1 MKVNLPSSR
10 LLYPQLIASLQMRSD
25 EEKVSLTRALCQ
37 TDLYF
42 LLRYMCRRPDMENDW
57 IFARCREVQE
67 SPDGHLDLWAREHYK
82 STILT
87 FGMTVQ
93 DLLNDPDLTF
103 GIFSH
108 TRPIAKGFLRQIKRE
123 LEGNETLKA
132 LFPEILYANPKAE
145 SPKWSE
151 DDGIIIKRKSNP
163 KEATVEAWGLVDGQP
178 TSKHFSRMLYDDVV
192 TRESVT
198 SPEMINKTT
207 EAWELSLNLGAKG
220 GKCRYAGTRYHFNDT
235 YSEIIRRGSA
245 PLRIHAATDD
255 GSMEG
260 NPVLLTRE
268 ELAIKRRDQ
277 GPFTFS
283 AQQLLNPIA
292 DDTQGFNSEW
302 IQYYD
307 QKDDAPQFNKYILVD
322 PANEKKKSSDYTSM
336 VVIGLGLDENFYIL
350 DAIRDRLNL
359 TERADALF
367 NLHKRWK
374 PMRVGYERYGIM
386 SDIQHIKDRQNRENY
401 RFEIVEL
408 GGKLS
413 KVDRIRRMIPVFE
426 TGRVYFPQTIYR
438 TDYEGKVVELVQ
450 TFIEQEYKAF
460 PVGLHDDMLDAI
472 ARILDE
478 EMNLVWPKQV
488 KEPDKY
494 RRKYRTTPKTSWQAA

>member
-1 MKVNLPSSR
+1 
-10 LLYPQLIASLQMRSD
+10 
-25 EEKVSLTRALCQ
+25 
-37 TDLYF
+37 
-42 LLRYMCRRPDMENDW
+42 MENDW

-87 FGMTVQ
+87 FGMTVM

-123 LEGNETLKA
+123 LEGNEWLKA

-151 DDGIIIKRKSNP
+151 DDGIIVKRKSNP
-163 KEATVEAWGLVDGQP
+163 KEATVEAWGLIDGQP
-178 TSKHFSRMLYDDVV
+178 TSKHFKRMLYDDVV

-255 GSMEG
+255 GTMEG

-277 GPFTFS
+277 GPYTFS

-292 DDTQGFNSEW
+292 DDTQGFKSDW
-302 IQYYD
+302 VQYFD
-307 QKDDAPQFNKYILVD
+307 QKDDGKGFNKYILVD

-336 VVIGLGLDENFYIL
+336 VVIGLGLDDNYYVL

-367 NLHKRWK
+367 SLHKRWK
-374 PMRVGYERYGIM
+374 PIRVGYERYGIM

-401 RFEIVEL
+401 RFDIVEL

-413 KVDRIRRMIPVFE
+413 KVDRIRRLIPVFE

-438 TDYEGKVVELVQ
+438 TDYEGKCIELVQ
-450 TFIEQEYKAF
+450 AFIEQEYKAF
-460 PVGLHDDMLDAI
+460 PVGLHDDMLDALS
-472 ARILDE
+472 RILDD
-478 EMNLVWPKQV
+478 EMLTMWPKPIA
-488 KEPDKY
+488 EPDKY
-494 RRKYRTTPKTSWQAA
+494 RRKYRSQPKTSWQAA

>member
-1 MKVNLPSSR
+1 
-10 LLYPQLIASLQMRSD
+10 
-25 EEKVSLTRALCQ
+25 
-37 TDLYF
+37 
-42 LLRYMCRRPDMENDW
+42 MENDW
-57 IFARCREVQE
+57 IFARCREVQAI
-67 SPDGHLDLWAREHYK
+67 PDGHLDLWAREHYK

-93 DLLNDPDLTF
+93 DILNDPDVTF

-132 LFPEILYANPKAE
+132 LFPDILYQSPKAE

-151 DDGIIIKRKSNP
+151 DDGIIVKRKSNP

-178 TSKHFSRMLYDDVV
+178 TSKHFKRMLYDDVV

-207 EAWELSLNLGAKG
+207 EAWELSTNLGSAG
-220 GKCRYAGTRYHFNDT
+220 GKARYAGTRYHFNDT
-235 YSEIIRRGSA
+235 YSEMLRRGA
-245 PLRIHAATDD
+245 AIPRIHPATHD
-255 GSMEG
+255 GTMAG
-260 NPVLLTRE
+260 DPVLLSVE
-268 ELAIKRRDQ
+268 DLARKRRDQ
-277 GPFTFS
+277 GPYTFS

-292 DDTQGFNSEW
+292 DDTQGFKSDW

-336 VVIGLGLDENFYIL
+336 VVIGLGLDDNFYLL

-367 NLHKRWK
+367 SLHKRWK

-408 GGKLS
+408 GGKIS
-413 KVDRIRRMIPVFE
+413 KVDRIRRMIPMFE
-426 TGRVYFPQTIYR
+426 TGRMYFPETIYR

-460 PVGLHDDMLDAI
+460 PVGLHDDMLDAMS
-472 ARILDE
+472 RILDE
-478 EMNLVWPKQV
+478 EMNLVWPKQIA
-488 KEPDKY
+488 PADKY
-494 RRKYRTTPKTSWQAA
+494 RRKYKSTPKTSWQAA

>member
-1 MKVNLPSSR
+1 
-10 LLYPQLIASLQMRSD
+10 
-25 EEKVSLTRALCQ
+25 
-37 TDLYF
+37 
-42 LLRYMCRRPDMENDW
+42 MENDW
-57 IFARCREVQE
+57 IFARCREVQA

-123 LEGNETLKA
+123 LEGNEWLKA

-178 TSKHFSRMLYDDVV
+178 TSKHFKRMLYDDVV

-220 GKCRYAGTRYHFNDT
+220 GRCRYAGTRYHFNDT

-245 PLRIHAATDD
+245 PLRIHAATED
-255 GSMEG
+255 GTMDG
-260 NPVLLTRE
+260 TPVLLTVE
-268 ELAIKRRDQ
+268 ELRIKRRDQ

-292 DDTQGFNSEW
+292 DDTQGFNSNW

-307 QKDDAPQFNKYILVD
+307 QKDDAPSFNKYILVD

-336 VVIGLGLDENFYIL
+336 VVIGLGLDENYYVL

-367 NLHKRWK
+367 SLHKRWK

-386 SDIQHIKDRQNRENY
+386 SDIQHIKDRQSRENY
-401 RFEIVEL
+401 RFDIVEL

-413 KVDRIRRMIPVFE
+413 KVDRIRRLIPVFE
-426 TGRVYFPQTIYR
+426 TGRVYFPESIYR

-478 EMNLVWPKQV
+478 EMNLVWPKLI

-494 RRKYRTTPKTSWQAA
+494 RRKYRNNPKTSWQAA

>member
-1 MKVNLPSSR
+1 
-10 LLYPQLIASLQMRSD
+10 
-25 EEKVSLTRALCQ
+25 
-37 TDLYF
+37 
-42 LLRYMCRRPDMENDW
+42 MENDW
-57 IFARCREVQE
+57 IFARCREVQD

-93 DLLNDPDLTF
+93 DILNDPDLTF

-123 LEGNETLKA
+123 LESNEWLKA

-151 DDGIIIKRKSNP
+151 DDGIIVKRKSNP

-178 TSKHFSRMLYDDVV
+178 TSKHFKRMLYDDVV

-220 GKCRYAGTRYHFNDT
+220 GKARYAGTRYHFNDT

-245 PLRIHAATDD
+245 PLRIHAATSD
-255 GSMEG
+255 GTMDGE
-260 NPVLLTRE
+260 PVLLTRE
-268 ELAIKRRDQ
+268 ELRVKRRDQ

-292 DDTQGFNSEW
+292 DDTQGFKSDW

-307 QKDDAPQFNKYILVD
+307 QKDEAPQFNKYILVD

-336 VVIGLGLDENFYIL
+336 VVIGLGLDDNYYFL

-367 NLHKRWK
+367 SLHKRWK

-401 RFEIVEL
+401 RFDITEL
-408 GGKLS
+408 GGQTPKP
-413 KVDRIRRMIPVFE
+413 DRIRRLIPLFE
-426 TGRVYFPQTIYR
+426 TGRMYFPETIYR

-450 TFIEQEYKAF
+450 SFIEQEYKAF
-460 PVGLHDDMLDAI
+460 PVGLHDDMLDAMS
-472 ARILDE
+472 RILDE
-478 EMNLVWPKQV
+478 DMHLVWPKQAL
-488 KEPDKY
+488 PQDKY
-494 RRKYRTTPKTSWQAA
+494 RRKYRNTSKTSWMTA